1 MELPRTLWAYFGP
14 ETTLPLASVL
24 GAVIGV
30 LLMGW
35 YFFIGIIKKLVRI
48 CFWTGSDVSPT
59 TAPHGHAV
67 HADMVAPDDTQ
78 AGCAKDLNGTDKSTI

>member
-1 MELPRTLWAYFGP
+1 MDPRLLWAYFGP

-35 YFFIGIIKKLVRI
+35 YFILGFIKKLVRI
-48 CFWTGSDVSPT
+48 CLRTGSDAMV
-59 TAPHGHAV
+59 TAVPSQPVHVDATPDEATAGGANGLSGNDRSAV
-67 HADMVAPDDTQ
+67 
-78 AGCAKDLNGTDKSTI
+78 